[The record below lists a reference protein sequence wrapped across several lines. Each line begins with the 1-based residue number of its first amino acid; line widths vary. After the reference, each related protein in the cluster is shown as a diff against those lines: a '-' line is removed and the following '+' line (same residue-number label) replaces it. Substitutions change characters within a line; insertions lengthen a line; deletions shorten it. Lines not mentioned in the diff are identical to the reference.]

1 MAKQKKEVIS
11 DRDNEVK
18 EIAKAELEA
27 MLASRIASVKS
38 EEEEKEDADPDN
50 TSEDDEEADKK

>member
-27 MLASRIASVKS
+27 MLAARIASVKS
-38 EEEEKEDADPDN
+38 EEEEKEDADPDSA
-50 TSEDDEEADKK
+50 SEDN